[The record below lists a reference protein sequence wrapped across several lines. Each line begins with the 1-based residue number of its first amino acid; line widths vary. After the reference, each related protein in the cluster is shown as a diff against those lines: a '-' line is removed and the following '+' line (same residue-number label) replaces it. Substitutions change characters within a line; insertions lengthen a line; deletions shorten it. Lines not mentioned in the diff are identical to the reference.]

1 MPRANSAPSFSVP
14 TAKMKK
20 LRQTEVCGRTSPKFS
35 FAEAWWKWRQAQAG
49 RPHNIF
55 LEKNERFAT
64 KILNYV
70 FGSQIL
76 SKSLFYQNVF
86 WLVLKYSN
94 DNEMTCGCTQSNI
107 QSWFEHKCVYFLSKS
122 NIICS
127 WNDDFNITKYLQNVY
142 FLWKVEYFRYFKIK
156 KSSHKMYRVK
166 GVNKFN

>member
-1 MPRANSAPSFSVP
+1 MNA
-14 TAKMKK
+14 
-20 LRQTEVCGRTSPKFS
+20 TS
-35 FAEAWWKWRQAQAG
+35 
-49 RPHNIF
+49 IF
-55 LEKNERFAT
+55 LCAIYPLLQFYATRFAT

-107 QSWFEHKCVYFLSKS
+107 QSWFEHKYVYFLSKS

-127 WNDDFNITKYLQNVY
+127 WNDDFNITKYLQNFY
-142 FLWKVEYFRYFKIK
+142 FLWKVEYYRYFKIK
-156 KSSHKMYRVK
+156 KSSHKIYRVK

>member
-1 MPRANSAPSFSVP
+1 MVGSYCSIHWLERNL
-14 TAKMKK
+14 TKI
-20 LRQTEVCGRTSPKFS
+20 
-35 FAEAWWKWRQAQAG
+35 
-49 RPHNIF
+49 NIY
-55 LEKNERFAT
+55 RFAT

-86 WLVLKYSN
+86 WLVLKYNN
-94 DNEMTCGCTQSNI
+94 DNEMTCGCTESNI
-107 QSWFEHKCVYFLSKS
+107 QSWFEHKYVYFLSKS

-127 WNDDFNITKYLQNVY
+127 WNDDFNITKYLQNFY
-142 FLWKVEYFRYFKIK
+142 FLWKVEYYRYFKIK